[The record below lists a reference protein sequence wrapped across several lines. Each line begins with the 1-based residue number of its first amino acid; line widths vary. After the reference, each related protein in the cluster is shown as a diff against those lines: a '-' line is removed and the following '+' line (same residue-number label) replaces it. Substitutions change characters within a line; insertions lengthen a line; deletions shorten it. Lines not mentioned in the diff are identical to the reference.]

1 MMFRAT
7 RCRVVRGPGKP
18 RLNLHGCM
26 HVYIYIYIYI
36 YMRGICMEGCARAC
50 GCGIHG
56 DLVTQHD
63 ANWIFKAFI

>member
-7 RCRVVRGPGKP
+7 RCRVGGWYILCIAKGWGPGN
-18 RLNLHGCM
+18 RGCM
-26 HVYIYIYIYI
+26 GACMYIYAGY
-36 YMRGICMEGCARAC
+36 MEGCARAC